1 MSGEEFSERMMA
13 ESGLSTWVGRLA
25 FAASQGSRVA
35 WYAGHGA
42 VMRRMT
48 KRIAER
54 ENLPKP
60 SIRRPDGPVPDMR
73 AMLRDVAA
81 LMARDLANVEAGHYP
96 PPADEDAPLAEM
108 IATSRAFFRDVP
120 AVLRRQRLGLAH
132 DVVESNQDDGRASA
146 TGRPDY
152 YMQNFHF
159 QTGGWMTDESARI
172 YDMQVEVL
180 FSGAANAMRRQAL
193 VPIAEEL
200 RGRDQRRVAYAD
212 IATGTGV
219 FLPQL
224 RRAFPR
230 LPVFAVDLSE
240 PYLRQTARRM
250 GRAPKI
256 APVVAKAEALPF
268 GDASLDLATCVY
280 LFHELPPEVRRAV
293 AAEMARAVKPGG
305 LLVVVDSLQRGDD
318 PGYDGL
324 LTLFPQLFHEPYFET
339 YLGDRLEDVFE
350 AAGFVPE
357 GTTNAF
363 LSKVVRL
370 RRRG

>member
-1 MSGEEFSERMMA
+1 MADATAPFRIKGETGDWEVVV
-13 ESGLSTWVGRLA
+13 GLEVHAQITA
-25 FAASQGSRVA
+25 TAS
-35 WYAGHGA
+35 
-42 VMRRMT
+42 
-48 KRIAER
+48 K
-54 ENLPKP
+54 
-60 SIRRPDGPVPDMR
+60 
-73 AMLRDVAA
+73 
-81 LMARDLANVEAGHYP
+81 
-96 PPADEDAPLAEM
+96 
-108 IATSRAFFRDVP
+108 
-120 AVLRRQRLGLAH
+120 
-132 DVVESNQDDGRASA
+132 
-146 TGRPDY
+146 
-152 YMQNFHF
+152 
-159 QTGGWMTDESARI
+159 
-172 YDMQVEVL
+172 L
-180 FSGAANAMRRQAL
+180 FSGAATAMRRQAL

-200 RGRDQRRVAYAD
+200 RGRDQRRVTYAD
-212 IATGTGV
+212 IATGTGA

-240 PYLRQTARRM
+240 PYLRQTQRRM

-305 LLVVVDSLQRGDD
+305 LLVVVDSLQTGDD